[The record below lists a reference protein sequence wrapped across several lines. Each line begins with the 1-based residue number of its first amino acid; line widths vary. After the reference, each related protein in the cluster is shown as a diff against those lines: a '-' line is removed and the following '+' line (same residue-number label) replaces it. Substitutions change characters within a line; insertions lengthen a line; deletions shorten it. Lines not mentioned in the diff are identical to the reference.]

1 MLKKR
6 LIPKLLIKKSKNN
19 NPVLVTS
26 FQFQKYKLIGDPI
39 SQAKIFEAQHADQLI
54 LLNIDKS
61 EISNKNPIINLLN
74 EFSKKIFMPL
84 TFGGGIRKI
93 DSIELL
99 LRNGADKIC
108 INSIALK
115 NEKFVSLASSIFGK
129 QCVVVSIDFKFN
141 GKFFEVYE
149 NSGKDP
155 TGKNIISW
163 SKKLEQ
169 LGAGEIVLTD
179 ITLDGTSKGLNIKVA
194 SNISKI
200 LKIPVVISGGCGKA
214 SHFTDCFNTTDVQG
228 IAAGNFF
235 SNRDQNVYQTRAQLI
250 NSNVPLRK
258 VK

>member
-26 FQFQKYKLIGDPI
+26 FQFEKYKLIGDPI

-108 INSIALK
+108 INSIAL
-115 NEKFVSLASSIFGK
+115 N
-129 QCVVVSIDFKFN
+129 
-141 GKFFEVYE
+141 E
-149 NSGKDP
+149 NSFL
-155 TGKNIISW
+155 W
-163 SKKLEQ
+163 
-169 LGAGEIVLTD
+169 
-179 ITLDGTSKGLNIKVA
+179 
-194 SNISKI
+194 
-200 LKIPVVISGGCGKA
+200 
-214 SHFTDCFNTTDVQG
+214 H
-228 IAAGNFF
+228 
-235 SNRDQNVYQTRAQLI
+235 
-250 NSNVPLRK
+250 LRYLANK
-258 VK
+258 R